1 VFWLLLLLSVF
12 LILTLLLVVPID
24 IEIFYDSSD
33 QVESR
38 VYMTWLYGLVR
49 FRTSNS
55 GKRFAGKKSK
65 ITVSEKRRRSKWKK
79 KDGRSK
85 KETGGGRI
93 FLAVIRSKGFI
104 RRVFKLL
111 FDVINVAKIRQLRA
125 RVYIGL
131 EDPADTGYFFGLL
144 APSFS
149 ILYAIPK
156 VDFIAVPVFDREV
169 LEANIKTNVRIVPIK
184 YITTVLS
191 FVFSKE
197 SFHAMKAAYR
207 SY

>member
-1 VFWLLLLLSVF
+1 M
-12 LILTLLLVVPID
+12 LTLLLVVPID
-24 IEIFYDSSD
+24 IEIFYDSSE
-33 QVESR
+33 QVESKAK
-38 VYMTWLYGLVR
+38 VTWLYGLVR
-49 FRTSNS
+49 FRTSNFS
-55 GKRFAGKKSK
+55 KSFAENKSK
-65 ITVSEKRRRSKWKK
+65 TTVFEKRHRSKRKK
-79 KDGRSK
+79 KDGRRK

-111 FDVINVAKIRQLRA
+111 FEVITVAKIQQLRA

-156 VDFIAVPVFDREV
+156 VDFVAVPVFDREV

-184 YITTVLS
+184 YVSAVLS

-197 SFHAMKAAYR
+197 CFRAMKAAYR